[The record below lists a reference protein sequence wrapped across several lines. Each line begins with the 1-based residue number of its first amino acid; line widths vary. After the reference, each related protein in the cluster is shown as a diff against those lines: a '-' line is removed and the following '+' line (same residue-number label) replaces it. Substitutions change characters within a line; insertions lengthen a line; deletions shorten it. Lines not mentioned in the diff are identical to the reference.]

1 MGNGNTAFLFFKFT
15 KKTKITATINIVLAQ
30 KLSDKLNLFQFSFT
44 KVADVLTTVAINSQP
59 VYIPK
64 VNGRRNRPLAC
75 IDNSFSNINDNENRK
90 PKINKADISN
100 RK

>member
-1 MGNGNTAFLFFKFT
+1 MGNGNTAFQFFKFT

-44 KVADVLTTVAINSQP
+44 KVADILTTVAIKSQP

-64 VNGRRNRPLAC
+64 VNGMRNCLFTF
-75 IDNSFSNINDNENRK
+75 IDNSFCNINDNVNRK
-90 PKINKADISN
+90 PKINKIDNSN
-100 RK
+100 CK